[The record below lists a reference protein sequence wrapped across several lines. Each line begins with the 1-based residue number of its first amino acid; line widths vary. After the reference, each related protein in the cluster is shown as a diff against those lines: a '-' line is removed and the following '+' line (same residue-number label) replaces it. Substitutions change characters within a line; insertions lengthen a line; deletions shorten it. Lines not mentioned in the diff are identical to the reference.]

1 MDMIMP
7 SGLKMTHYFAACLV
21 FMSCTSTA
29 IAGEDAASAGSRPVP
44 VPPLAQVPAQQDAG
58 DAVQIPAIPFDPD
71 LAAAFATALDRNP
84 AVTSAKTE
92 AQAAGVD
99 IRAAKWQRAP
109 TVSVQSNYYGVQG
122 DEPARFGPTLTVDLP
137 LVDFGHVQ
145 AGISRAIANQRGA
158 SASFDQARRD
168 VMLQVAAQFFE
179 CKRLSERIRI
189 IDRNL
194 AALEGMQESMHR
206 RVEQELSP
214 QSDLQL
220 ARTRTLQVRI
230 IRDSTLAQREA
241 ALRRLQEQLVDPE
254 YSVSDTPIVGSLG
267 LNGAMD
273 DIQGIAEGQDPQR
286 KRLLAEAQVA
296 AADARASRSASIP
309 SLNLEY
315 DYDQIYHHRVGV
327 ALKAQATGLSQI
339 VAAKAA
345 GLRETAASQK
355 VDTAV
360 HDLRAEIAADFIDY
374 KSALARSGVAT
385 ESSLSNDEVRDSYLR
400 QFTAGKRTWLDVMNA
415 VREAMTAQLDVVDIH
430 YEALLM
436 QTRLLI
442 RMGVV
447 PDETKRQN

>member
-1 MDMIMP
+1 
-7 SGLKMTHYFAACLV
+7 
-21 FMSCTSTA
+21 
-29 IAGEDAASAGSRPVP
+29 
-44 VPPLAQVPAQQDAG
+44 
-58 DAVQIPAIPFDPD
+58 
-71 LAAAFATALDRNP
+71 
-84 AVTSAKTE
+84 
-92 AQAAGVD
+92 
-99 IRAAKWQRAP
+99 
-109 TVSVQSNYYGVQG
+109 
-122 DEPARFGPTLTVDLP
+122 
-137 LVDFGHVQ
+137 
-145 AGISRAIANQRGA
+145 
-158 SASFDQARRD
+158 
-168 VMLQVAAQFFE
+168 MLQVAAQFFE

>member
-1 MDMIMP
+1 MIL
-7 SGLKMTHYFAACLV
+7 GIAC
-21 FMSCTSTA
+21 
-29 IAGEDAASAGSRPVP
+29 
-44 VPPLAQVPAQQDAG
+44 PPAH
-58 DAVQIPAIPFDPD
+58 PD
-71 LAAAFATALDRNP
+71 
-84 AVTSAKTE
+84 
-92 AQAAGVD
+92 
-99 IRAAKWQRAP
+99 I
-109 TVSVQSNYYGVQG
+109 
-122 DEPARFGPTLTVDLP
+122 
-137 LVDFGHVQ
+137 
-145 AGISRAIANQRGA
+145 
-158 SASFDQARRD
+158 
-168 VMLQVAAQFFE
+168 
-179 CKRLSERIRI
+179 
-189 IDRNL
+189 
-194 AALEGMQESMHR
+194 
-206 RVEQELSP
+206 
-214 QSDLQL
+214 
-220 ARTRTLQVRI
+220 
-230 IRDSTLAQREA
+230 
-241 ALRRLQEQLVDPE
+241 LRRLQEQLVDPE